1 MARITVEDCLE
12 NVDNRFN
19 LVLIAAK
26 RARQLAEGA
35 QTELEV
41 ENDKNTVLALREIA
55 EGLVTSEILIDKDT
69 LDITGGL
76 IWRVLELAD
85 GSQVLQVAT
94 PEPSTLLIWGL
105 FGVALFGTVLWRR
118 RKQQQVAR

>member
-26 RARQLAEGA
+26 RARQLSEGY
-35 QTELEV
+35 QSELEV

-55 EGLVTSEILIDKDT
+55 AGHVNSDILID
-69 LDITGGL
+69 
-76 IWRVLELAD
+76 E
-85 GSQVLQVAT
+85 
-94 PEPSTLLIWGL
+94 PEPEETAEDLFLTDDAGEENTSETDQGIADHANSLIKETPP
-105 FGVALFGTVLWRR
+105 AN
-118 RKQQQVAR
+118 A